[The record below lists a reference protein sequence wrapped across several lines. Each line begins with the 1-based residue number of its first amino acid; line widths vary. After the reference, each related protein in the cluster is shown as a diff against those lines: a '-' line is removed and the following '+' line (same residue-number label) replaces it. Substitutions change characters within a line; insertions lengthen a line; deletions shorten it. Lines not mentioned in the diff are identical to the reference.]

1 MRSALLIALLSFLT
15 VPLWAQTDAPLQE
28 ELPAEEIPAETVSD
42 QQVQDRI
49 ESVLG
54 EIEAFQSVEIEVR
67 NGVVILGGIVQNA
80 RTRESV
86 VGLVER
92 FEGVIWVH
100 DQVSVATDVETRIM
114 PAVDRLERL
123 ARSFVAYIPV
133 GLLVVLLI
141 ALLWWLGS
149 LLTRWEA
156 PARRLGI
163 DPLIWALFRRVAR
176 AGLILVGLI
185 FIFDI
190 LGVSTLVGALL
201 GTAGVVG
208 IALGFAFQDI
218 AENYLAGVLMS
229 IRQPF
234 VVNDVIKI
242 GEHEGHV
249 MQMTSREL
257 VLLTFE
263 GNHLRVPNAV
273 VFKSTVINF
282 SRNLRRRFDFY
293 ISVGLH
299 EDLSRVADVGREIL
313 LQMPGVLNEPPPF
326 VRVMEIE
333 EASVSVQFFA
343 WVNQKEVDL
352 LKVRSEAIRLVK
364 EGLDAAG
371 IEIPERRYEVKL
383 LREGAP
389 GPRPHDEGRHAPGS
403 REIDVAPDFRMDA
416 QVKEELA
423 RSNEENLL
431 DRDGG

>member
-1 MRSALLIALLSFLT
+1 MRSALLIALFSYLT

-80 RTRESV
+80 QTRESV

-249 MQMTSREL
+249 M
-257 VLLTFE
+257 
-263 GNHLRVPNAV
+263 
-273 VFKSTVINF
+273 
-282 SRNLRRRFDFY
+282 
-293 ISVGLH
+293 
-299 EDLSRVADVGREIL
+299 
-313 LQMPGVLNEPPPF
+313 
-326 VRVMEIE
+326 
-333 EASVSVQFFA
+333 
-343 WVNQKEVDL
+343 
-352 LKVRSEAIRLVK
+352 
-364 EGLDAAG
+364 
-371 IEIPERRYEVKL
+371 
-383 LREGAP
+383 
-389 GPRPHDEGRHAPGS
+389 
-403 REIDVAPDFRMDA
+403 
-416 QVKEELA
+416 
-423 RSNEENLL
+423 
-431 DRDGG
+431 